1 MKSGF
6 NGNDI
11 PIRLRVLCVQLYEV
25 LIAKMVVNEV
35 NKKKVIVKWTDDKSL
50 FINVPPLGTGLLFEC
65 ES

>member
-11 PIRLRVLCVQLYEV
+11 PIRLRVQLYEV
-25 LIAKMVVNEV
+25 LIAEMVVNEV